1 MIDDDLMRSCKMDR
15 KKKDIKTTTLF
26 LDCNIPP
33 GLFDNW
39 IWAIMLWIYNQE
51 FHAKLNEID
60 C

>member
-15 KKKDIKTTTLF
+15 KKKDIKKNTLF

-39 IWAIMLWIYNQE
+39 IWAYYVMDNHE
-51 FHAKLNEID
+51 FHAKINEID